1 MNVQNNLENKIAMV
15 TGRWMKVYNH
25 KWNITGQ
32 KKELKPLAE
41 DNEQNY

>member
-25 KWNITGQ
+25 KMEYYWA
-32 KKELKPLAE
+32 KKR
-41 DNEQNY
+41 N